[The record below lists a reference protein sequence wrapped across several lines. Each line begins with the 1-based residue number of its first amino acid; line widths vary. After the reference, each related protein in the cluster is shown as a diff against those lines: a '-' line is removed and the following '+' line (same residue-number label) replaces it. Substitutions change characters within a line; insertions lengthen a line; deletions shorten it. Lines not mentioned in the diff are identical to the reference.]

1 MNNGFFYLLLEA
13 LNSKKYN
20 FFFYFLIFSF
30 LIFGIILS
38 ISSKFYLD
46 SSTIYSQDVPS
57 YLLYPFFPISEA
69 LSSHRTMGFP
79 ALLQSYI
86 LFDSDLSS
94 LPFFLYL
101 VYCLSITYIFFSLHR
116 LKIKP
121 LVTLSVALAMLF
133 NYSFVS
139 GINTL
144 TASTLV
150 SILMVLILALTFR
163 IKDRVKFFSMTA
175 LTILTF
181 FVYQTRPNLAPI
193 IFLIPI
199 WIFLINYFLSKNTF
213 KQSLKLGSLNLSINI
228 ILIGL
233 FLLSRVLIVSEFG
246 MASFSGTVLSGQ
258 ALSYYDKNEN
268 YNFSQNQKILI
279 DKISEKRKLISYPCN
294 KDVSKLTNQDRHE
307 CGNIW
312 IMTAWLTS
320 IKHFYSEEPSKI
332 SAENIEPWKIME
344 LGPFL
349 SRNNVRVDNALGD
362 FSSRVILSHPQ
373 LALSRGLFELRFAF
387 QGLLELFATKI
398 VYFLPLLF
406 GSLFWIFR
414 VFFIQRTDQIGL
426 KAIPNS
432 KEFTLLLLFLFI
444 SLSYMLL
451 LILIP
456 SFMLHLD
463 YRYIYGSSIFFLIP
477 IFLFLTT
484 SFILYKD

>member
-1 MNNGFFYLLLEA
+1 M
-13 LNSKKYN
+13 
-20 FFFYFLIFSF
+20 
-30 LIFGIILS
+30 
-38 ISSKFYLD
+38 SSKFYLD

-101 VYCLSITYIFFSLHR
+101 IYCLSITYLFFSLHR

-121 LVTLSVALAMLF
+121 IVTLSVALAMLF
-133 NYSFVS
+133 NYSLVS

-150 SILMVLILALTFR
+150 SVLMVLILALTFR
-163 IKDRVKFFSMTA
+163 INNQVKFSNITA
-175 LTILTF
+175 LTVLTF
-181 FVYQTRPNLAPI
+181 FLYQTRPNLAPI
-193 IFLIPI
+193 IFLIPV
-199 WIFLINYFLSKNTF
+199 WVFSINFFLSKNTL

-228 ILIGL
+228 
-233 FLLSRVLIVSEFG
+233 FLLGFFLLLRVLIVSEFG

-279 DKISEKRKLISYPCN
+279 DKISEKRKLISAPCN
-294 KDVSKLTNQDRHE
+294 KDVLKLTNQDRHE

-320 IKHFYSEEPSKI
+320 IKHFYDEEPSKI
-332 SAENIEPWKIME
+332 STENIEPWNIME
-344 LGPFL
+344 LGPFF
-349 SRNNVRVDNALGD
+349 SRNNIKVDNALGD
-362 FSSRVILSHPQ
+362 FSSKVILSHPQ

-387 QGLLELFATKI
+387 QGLLELFTTRI
-398 VYFLPLLF
+398 IYFLPLLF
-406 GSLFWIFR
+406 GTLFWTIR
-414 VFFIQRTDQIGL
+414 VFFIQKTHQTGL
-426 KAIPNS
+426 EAILKS
-432 KEFTLLLLFLFI
+432 KEFTLLLLFLLI

-477 IFLFLTT
+477 VFLFLTT
-484 SFILYKD
+484 SLILDKD